1 MSILNEIFKEHEIL
15 ESFNGKS
22 TKRGK
27 FANHEKNE
35 YWLVRNKKT
44 GEEYYMMDVSNNR
57 LTKFDKDKLEKIL
70 SIDKIWTVCNNYV
83 VVEYERNKKI
93 AMHAFLMDHSG
104 NGKEQGALSVDH
116 INQDKMDN
124 RIINLRI
131 TTQSVQNSNR
141 PYKKNEDSKYYTNR
155 PPEMEEI
162 QLPRYVEYYTEYR
175 DSKNMTGFREFFT
188 LTHPKCPAYGKK
200 NKIVSSKSTS
210 MSALEKYNFIMD
222 KMKEYEIEIMY
233 C

>member
-1 MSILNEIFKEHEIL
+1 
-15 ESFNGKS
+15 
-22 TKRGK
+22 
-27 FANHEKNE
+27 
-35 YWLVRNKKT
+35 
-44 GEEYYMMDVSNNR
+44 
-57 LTKFDKDKLEKIL
+57 
-70 SIDKIWTVCNNYV
+70 
-83 VVEYERNKKI
+83 
-93 AMHAFLMDHSG
+93 MDHSG

-124 RIINLRI
+124 RMSNLRI

-175 DSKNMTGFREFFT
+175 DPKNMTGFIEFFT